1 MITFKDFK
9 NKRTELKQD
18 RNQYRELI
26 RSSINDFINFY
37 ITSLDLPGES
47 FQTNDNQNHPYVYV
61 TNDDGGWGQSFDNLN
76 VDKIDGAKFD
86 LYTVVDD
93 EPPLPRPVVSRIN
106 VHTMDE
112 KLVYVLLADRQD
124 NNVSVSINGSEDL
137 KKFCEIVKQSIISKI
152 ESEQL
157 GKKTPQDDSVKLWD

>member
-9 NKRTELKQD
+9 NKRAELNKN

-26 RSSINDFINFY
+26 RSSVNDFISTY
-37 ITSLDLPGES
+37 IRSLELPGET

-61 TNDDGGWGQSFDNLN
+61 INDDGTWRQSFFNLDI
-76 VDKIDGAKFD
+76 DKVDGAKFD

-93 EPPLPRPVVSRIN
+93 EPPLPRPVATRIN
-106 VHTMDE
+106 VHMMDE

-124 NNVSVSINGSEDL
+124 NNVSVSINGPEDL
-137 KKFCEIVKQSIISKI
+137 IKFSELVKQSIISKI

-157 GKKTPQDDSVKLWD
+157 GKKTPQNDSVKLWD